1 MYKAA
6 HPVRCV
12 VVPSGLSRGRDAPA
26 CFICRAHT
34 AGRVSAPQSY
44 SQSPC
49 GLQPAQEAQAATPPE
64 EAAPMPPPQRPK
76 LQLKA
81 ASGSEVRPMPAA
93 DCASNH
99 FMHAA
104 NKEDALVQAC
114 QCTWALTVNSQV
126 VADCLEILECLILQA
141 GKKAPTAR
149 IAAGPDGSRGFAAGR
164 GRGMPAAPPGIA
176 PPPAPPGN
184 PPSVPKTACRILVFA
199 ACFVSVAECRCMFT

>member
-1 MYKAA
+1 MRLLASSA
-6 HPVRCV
+6 E
-12 VVPSGLSRGRDAPA
+12 LILLD
-26 CFICRAHT
+26 
-34 AGRVSAPQSY
+34 VSQHRSHI
-44 SQSPC
+44 
-49 GLQPAQEAQAATPPE
+49 
-64 EAAPMPPPQRPK
+64 
-76 LQLKA
+76 LKA
-81 ASGSEVRPMPAA
+81 HVDCSLRRRLRLQHHQKRPLLCHPLSGPNFSSKLLLVLRCAA